1 METQTTTVSAV
12 ETHLK
17 DLLKDPKKTFRIQH
31 KCCTNPAHLLENQ
44 VLAVEEKT
52 DGRFKVITTERI
64 PLTNA
69 VDGLVIKSLGLRACV
84 SYFNPTTTKTKSLH
98 EVAEWLVAKSRVK
111 LVA

>member
-1 METQTTTVSAV
+1 MEAQTTTISAV
-12 ETHLK
+12 ETRLK
-17 DLLKDPKKTFRIQH
+17 DLLKDPKKTFALRH
-31 KCCTNPAHLLENQ
+31 KCCTNPDHLLENQ

-64 PLTNA
+64 PFTNA
-69 VDGLVIKSLGLRACV
+69 VDGLAIKSLGLRACV
-84 SYFNPTTTKTKSLH
+84 AYFNPTTTKTKSLH